1 MVYVAV
7 GQLVAFATF
16 LFLGLRAVTQ
26 STELVFDERLAIAQ
40 NVVATLGQRT
50 RVQRLR
56 R

>member
-7 GQLVAFATF
+7 GQLVTFATF